1 MRTKMMKMGMLA
13 AVLGLFA
20 VGAVAQHEEHHPQG
34 QASQPQAKT
43 TPSQP
48 GAPGMMSGGMMGM
61 MGQMTKHHQQMSDL
75 MNKLMESMAAIQN
88 EKDPEALKS
97 RLAEHSALLK
107 EMHDQMMQ
115 QGTMMQNMSGMM
127 KKMTGDD
134 TKPSTK

>member
-1 MRTKMMKMGMLA
+1 
-13 AVLGLFA
+13 

-34 QASQPQAKT
+34 QANEPQAQT
-43 TPSQP
+43 APNQP
-48 GAPGMMSGGMMGM
+48 GAPGMMSAGMMGM
-61 MGQMTKHHQQMSDL
+61 MGQMTNHHQQMSDL
-75 MNKLMESMAAIQN
+75 MNKLMESMAAIQK

-97 RLAEHSALLK
+97 KLAEHSALLK

-127 KKMTGDD
+127 KNMTGDD

>member
-1 MRTKMMKMGMLA
+1 MRNKVMKVGMLA
-13 AVLGLFA
+13 AVLGAFA

-34 QASQPQAKT
+34 QGSQPQSQTA
-43 TPSQP
+43 PSQP
-48 GAPGMMSGGMMGM
+48 GAPGMMGM

-75 MNKLMESMAAIQN
+75 MNKLMGSMAAIQN

-97 RLAEHSALLK
+97 KLAEHSSLLK

-127 KKMTGDD
+127 KNMRGDD
-134 TKPSTK
+134 TKSSTK

>member
-1 MRTKMMKMGMLA
+1 MRNKVMKVGMLA
-13 AVLGLFA
+13 VVLGAFA

-34 QASQPQAKT
+34 QASQPQSQTA
-43 TPSQP
+43 PSQP
-48 GAPGMMSGGMMGM
+48 GAPGMSGGMMGM

-75 MNKLMESMAAIQN
+75 MNKLMESMSAIQT

-97 RLAEHSALLK
+97 KLAEHSALLK

-127 KKMTGDD
+127 KNMTGDD
-134 TKPSTK
+134 SKPSTK

>member
-1 MRTKMMKMGMLA
+1 MRNKVMKIGMLA
-13 AVLGLFA
+13 AVVAFFA

-34 QASQPQAKT
+34 QASKPQT
-43 TPSQP
+43 TAPPSQT

-61 MGQMTKHHQQMSDL
+61 MGQMTNHHQQMSDV

-97 RLAEHSALLK
+97 KLAEHSALLK

-127 KKMTGDD
+127 KNMTGDD
-134 TKPSTK
+134 TKPSPK

>member
-1 MRTKMMKMGMLA
+1 MRNKVMKVGMLA
-13 AVLGLFA
+13 AVLGAFA

-34 QASQPQAKT
+34 QASQPQSQTA
-43 TPSQP
+43 PSQP
-48 GAPGMMSGGMMGM
+48 GAPGIMSGGMMGM
-61 MGQMTKHHQQMSDL
+61 MGQMTKHRQQMSDL

-97 RLAEHSALLK
+97 KLTEHSALLK

-115 QGTMMQNMSGMM
+115 QGTMMQEMSTMM
-127 KKMTGDD
+127 KNMKGDD